1 MPTVS
6 AAQALQDLKSS
17 PTRYISTGLSLLDAL
32 LQNREPVVTGNGQL
46 FGGLSRGRVT
56 EIYGP
61 PGVGKT
67 TLGFVLGCPFF
78 LASLIDFSMQL
89 AASALHVGEGVVWVG

>member
-17 PTRYISTGLSLLDAL
+17 PTQYISTGLSLLDAL
-32 LQNREPVVTGNGQL
+32 LQNKEPVVTGNEQL
-46 FGGLSRGRVT
+46 FGGLSKGRVT

-67 TLGFVLGCPFF
+67 TLGFVVEYPFF
-78 LASLIDFSMQL
+78 LSFTDRLLVCSWLPARCMLVK
-89 AASALHVGEGVVWVG
+89 ALSG